1 MPEDLVTRKS
11 EDLEEFL
18 QNAPVA
24 LHLLAVDGT
33 VLRVNRFELE
43 MLGYERDEF
52 EGHNITEFHVDE
64 GVAEDILRRLALGE
78 TLRDQ
83 PARLRARD
91 GSIHHVLVNGNAR
104 RDPEG
109 NVRHARCVV
118 RDVSEIEERLRV
130 ANEDLARSN
139 RDLEEFAYLA
149 AHDLKE
155 PLRVVIGFAD
165 LLRSRYGRQ
174 LGEQGE
180 LFVSSIV
187 NATRRMDQLIDGLL
201 DYARI
206 SSGELPVEV
215 VSLDDVCAEAIEN
228 LRRAIDD
235 TGASVVTS
243 APLPKV
249 VGLRPQLVQVV
260 QNLIANSLKFRGEEP
275 PVVRIGAE
283 LRDRRVHVA
292 VADNGT
298 GFDPR
303 QAQRIFQLFQRL
315 VGREE
320 RAGAGI
326 GLAVCRRIVERH
338 GGEITAESEPGR
350 GATFRFTLPAG

>member
-1 MPEDLVTRKS
+1 VPEDLVAMKS

-18 QNAPVA
+18 ENAPVA
-24 LHLLAVDGT
+24 LHFLAPDGT
-33 VLRVNRFELE
+33 ILRASRFELE
-43 MLGYERDEF
+43 LFGYEREEY
-52 EGHNITEFHVDE
+52 EGHHIGEFHADE
-64 GVAEDILRRLALGE
+64 GVADDILRRLALGQ
-78 TLRDQ
+78 TLRDH
-83 PARLRARD
+83 PARMRARD
-91 GSIHHVLVNGNAR
+91 GAVHDVLVNGNLR

-109 NVRHARCVV
+109 NPVHARCVV
-118 RDVSEIEERLRV
+118 RDVTEIEERLRV
-130 ANEDLARSN
+130 ANEELARSN

-155 PLRVVIGFAD
+155 PLRVVSGFAD
-165 LLRSRYGRQ
+165 LLRSRYGGE
-174 LGEQGE
+174 LGDQGE
-180 LFVSSIV
+180 VFISSILD
-187 NATRRMDQLIDGLL
+187 ATRRMEQLIDGLL

-206 SSGELPVEV
+206 SSGELPISV
-215 VSLDDVCAEAIEN
+215 VALDDVCAEAIEN

-235 TGASVVTS
+235 ADASVVVS

-249 VGLRPQLVQVV
+249 VGLRPQLVQVI
-260 QNLIANSLKFRGEEP
+260 QNLVANSLKFRGADP
-275 PVVRIGAE
+275 PVVRVSAE
-283 LRDRRVHVA
+283 RRDQRVHVA

-303 QAQRIFQLFQRL
+303 HAQRIFQLFQRL
-315 VGREE
+315 VRREE

-338 GGEITAESEPGR
+338 GGEISAEGEPGR